1 MNSGPAPTEQESL
14 QVAEASREA
23 EWRRPSF
30 LRELFLGRFRLDLI
44 HPFPE
49 APARPEFTA
58 FYEKLKRFLEENV
71 DPAAIDAAGEYPL
84 RVVEGLKKLGAFGLK
99 IPREYGGLGFTQ
111 AEYDT
116 VMKLLGATD
125 ASVTALLSAHQSIG
139 VPQPLKLFGT
149 EEQKD
154 RYLPGLATGKLIGGF
169 TLNTDGTYTIGGLEA
184 GPHVL
189 RVEPLDDSLE
199 SVFGYL
205 VEG

>member
-1 MNSGPAPTEQESL
+1 MNPQHAPPSEQESL

-58 FYEKLKRFLEENV
+58 FYGKLKTFLEENV
-71 DPAAIDAAGEYPL
+71 DPAAIDAAGEYPPE
-84 RVVEGLKKLGAFGLK
+84 VIEGLKKLGAFGLK

-139 VPQPLKLFGT
+139 VPQPVKIFGT
-149 EEQKD
+149 PEQK
-154 RYLPGLATGKLIGGF
+154 RKFLPRCA
-169 TLNTDGTYTIGGLEA
+169 A
-184 GPHVL
+184 GAISAFAL
-189 RVEPLDDSLE
+189 TEP
-199 SVFGYL
+199 
-205 VEG
+205 